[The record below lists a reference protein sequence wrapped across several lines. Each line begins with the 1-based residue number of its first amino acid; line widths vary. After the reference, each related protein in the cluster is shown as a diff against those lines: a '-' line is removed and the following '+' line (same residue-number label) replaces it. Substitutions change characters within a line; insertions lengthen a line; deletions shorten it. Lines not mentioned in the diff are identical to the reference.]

1 MALVLSRRKEE
12 EIVIWDEA
20 ISLHVVVKVAEF
32 RGEKVRLAFTAPRN
46 IMIHRRETYD
56 AIQRGGGE
64 GDRQL
69 PTGNSTGMLTAA
81 TLQE

>member
-64 GDRQL
+64 GDSSC
-69 PTGNSTGMLTAA
+69 TSGNPDGGLGTA
-81 TLQE
+81 TV

>member
-64 GDRQL
+64 GRPQLSMRQSDMKL
-69 PTGNSTGMLTAA
+69 ATA